1 MLMSRMPIKC
11 VKQGEEK
18 MNAIH
23 FIREYIRHPRS
34 VGAVIPSSRQ
44 LAKQIT
50 TPISFDEASC
60 IIEYGAGTGVFTQE
74 LISNKRP
81 ETLLLVI
88 ETNESFYKTLKSK
101 YGHLERVH
109 VIHGSAEHVAQ
120 YMRQYEVPKVDYVVS
135 GLPFTSLPAALSS
148 LILGQTAKVLGQEG
162 KFITFQYSKV
172 KYNFFRTFFA
182 DIQIK
187 KVHYNVPP
195 AYVFTCSL

>member
-1 MLMSRMPIKC
+1 MNRMPIMC
-11 VKQGEEK
+11 VKQGEKK

-44 LAKQIT
+44 LAKQIA
-50 TPISFDEASC
+50 TPIYFDKASC

-88 ETNESFYKTLKSK
+88 EANESFYKTLQSK

-109 VIHGSAEHVAQ
+109 IIHGSAEHVAQ
-120 YMRQYEVPKVDYVVS
+120 YIRQYEVPKVDYVVS

-148 LILGQTAKVLGQEG
+148 LILGQTAEVLGQEG

-172 KYNFFRTFFA
+172 KHNFFRTFFA

-187 KVHYNVPP
+187 KVNCNVPP

>member
-1 MLMSRMPIKC
+1 
-11 VKQGEEK
+11 

-50 TPISFDEASC
+50 TPISFDKAAC
-60 IIEYGAGTGVFTQE
+60 IIEYGAGTGVFTKE
-74 LISNKRP
+74 LILHKRP
-81 ETLLLVI
+81 ETRLLVI
-88 ETNESFYKTLKSK
+88 EANASFYKTLQSK

-120 YMRQYEVPKVDYVVS
+120 YMQQYGVSKVDYIVS

-148 LILGQTAKVLGQEG
+148 LILGQTAEVLGQEG
-162 KFITFQYSKV
+162 KFITFQYSKL
-172 KYNFFRTFFA
+172 KHHFFRTFFSN
-182 DIQIK
+182 IQIK
-187 KVHYNVPP
+187 KVNCNVPP